1 MVFSSQIAKAQDS
14 TYVSNEYT
22 KAVAMYQAA
31 QRYNDANLV
40 KQALLE
46 MIILNPTD
54 TAILRNLA
62 ELYYTTG
69 AYVSSAIVAMD
80 MMSVDANSVVAQEIA
95 ALSYENLD
103 SMVKP

>member
-1 MVFSSQIAKAQDS
+1 MTEIMRKIKFLVLGLMLVFSSQIAKAQDS

-46 MIILNPTD
+46 MII
-54 TAILRNLA
+54 
-62 ELYYTTG
+62 
-69 AYVSSAIVAMD
+69 
-80 MMSVDANSVVAQEIA
+80 
-95 ALSYENLD
+95 
-103 SMVKP
+103 